1 MLEIFTDTVEQ
12 ELADL
17 KIRFEQEHQARLHAE
32 QAAQHGLREL
42 YSKQQHLQLMESI
55 AIAANQ
61 ARNLPAILSFVLDQ
75 ICAHTQWTLGHA
87 YLVNPKRPDHLLPSQ
102 IWHSAAPT
110 AVEAFQQLTGQTSY
124 SRGEGLPGRVLAIA
138 APVWSSDLAAE
149 PQNARSIA
157 AVQLGLG
164 SAASFP
170 IIADGS
176 VAAVLEFFA
185 PGHAVPDSAELAL
198 LAKIGVQLGR
208 VVERQQ
214 AEEQLLYDA
223 FHDGLTGLPN
233 RSLFLDRLQR
243 ANSRRQRHPEYN
255 FAVLFVGLDRFKIIN
270 DSLGHQAGDQL
281 IRQIADRLRITLRHE
296 DTLVWDS
303 VSRGPD
309 TLARMGGDEFTLL
322 VDDIRELDDA
332 MRIGERLIE
341 VLSDP
346 FVIDQQEVHASASV
360 GVATPTELGT
370 TDDLLR
376 NANLA
381 MYRAKSM
388 GGARCEFYDHSM
400 HTKAHNRLLIET
412 ELRRALVDNKF
423 VLHYQPIVSF
433 KTGAIVGLEALIR
446 WQRKP
451 SHLVYPND
459 FIYIAEDSG
468 LIAQIDMWVLK
479 EACKTV
485 HTWHEQFPSQPLTVS
500 VNLSARL
507 FEQDDLSE
515 RVQQI
520 LDSTQIPATSV
531 RLEITESMTMRDTER
546 AIKVMQKLRAMG
558 VHLSIDDFGTGYSSL
573 SYLHRFPA
581 DILKIDRSFVSRMS
595 ESPECFQ
602 IVNSIMSLAK
612 NLGMD
617 VIAEGP
623 ETSVHVK
630 QLQALD
636 CDYGQGYFFSK
647 PVDADAIHQLL
658 ANPQRYA
665 FS

>member
-1 MLEIFTDTVEQ
+1 MLEILTDTVEQ
-12 ELADL
+12 ELAKL
-17 KIRFEQEHQARLHAE
+17 KVRFEQEHHARLAAE
-32 QAAQHGLREL
+32 HSAQSGLREL
-42 YSKQQHLQLMESI
+42 YAKQQHLQLMESI

-61 ARNLPAILSFVLDQ
+61 ANNLPAILSYVLGQ
-75 ICAHTQWTLGHA
+75 ICLLSHWTLGHV
-87 YLVNPKRPDHLLPSQ
+87 YLINPKKPDQLQPTQ
-102 IWHSAAPT
+102 IWHT
-110 AVEAFQQLTGQTSY
+110 AETTHINAFEHLTAQTLSG
-124 SRGEGLPGRVLAIA
+124 SDSGLPARVLASGQPA
-138 APVWSSDLAAE
+138 WTPDLGMV
-149 PQNARSIA
+149 QDARSVA
-157 AVQLGLG
+157 AAHGGLVT
-164 SAASFP
+164 AAAFP
-170 IIADGS
+170 VMADNA
-176 VAAVLEFFA
+176 VAAVLELFSDQKLE
-185 PGHAVPDSAELAL
+185 PDSSELEL
-198 LAKIGVQLGR
+198 MGKIGLQLGR
-208 VVERQQ
+208 VIERQV

-243 ANSRRQRHPEYN
+243 AHSRRQRHPDYN

-296 DTLVWDS
+296 DTLVWEN

-341 VLSDP
+341 VLADP
-346 FVIDQQEVHASASV
+346 FVIEQQEVHASASV

-412 ELRRALVDNKF
+412 ELRRALVENHF

-451 SHLVYPND
+451 TQLVYPND

-468 LIAQIDMWVLK
+468 LIVQIDMWVLR

-485 HTWHEQFPSQPLTVS
+485 HQWHEQFPSQPLTVS

-507 FEQDDLSE
+507 FEQDDLAV

-520 LDSTQIPATSV
+520 LDATHIPATSV

-546 AIKVMQKLRAMG
+546 AIKVMQKLKTMG

-623 ETSVHVK
+623 ETSIHVK

-647 PVDADAIHQLL
+647 PVDADAIEQLL
-658 ANPQRYA
+658 ANPQRYS
-665 FS
+665 FN